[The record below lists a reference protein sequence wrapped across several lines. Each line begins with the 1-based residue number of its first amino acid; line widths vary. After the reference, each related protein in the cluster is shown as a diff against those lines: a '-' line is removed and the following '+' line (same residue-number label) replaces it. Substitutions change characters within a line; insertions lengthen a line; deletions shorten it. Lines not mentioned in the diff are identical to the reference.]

1 MVTRDLRFLDAQE
14 DAGSTDSDSDTASDT
29 EDDIYEEDI
38 VDVLAAQASSSSG
51 GDAAADKSGRLRLAS
66 PGTPSPLPGRKI
78 TIKLAGHG
86 ADLTCH
92 VRWRFWCVSYVCG
105 CACKYLCLASHLY
118 ECNQRSKQHPCT
130 YPALN
135 SAYLAAQVCGQKGH
149 CAGFIGAR
157 YVDCPNK
164 PCYLC
169 GQSGH
174 STMTCPYRADPGHG
188 CAPAG
193 PSTSAAQELAGREA
207 GEAAAE
213 AAFEAPSR
221 AWHVDAAALR
231 LHDKRVTCLEFHPS
245 NDALVLSG
253 SKGGRIAV
261 WDMDRVYERTVY
273 RDINRWQTMGLK
285 FLPGGDAVATCSQD
299 GTVKARARGEAGGV
313 DADGRV
319 LWLK

>member
-1 MVTRDLRFLDAQE
+1 M
-14 DAGSTDSDSDTASDT
+14 
-29 EDDIYEEDI
+29 
-38 VDVLAAQASSSSG
+38 
-51 GDAAADKSGRLRLAS
+51 
-66 PGTPSPLPGRKI
+66 
-78 TIKLAGHG
+78 
-86 ADLTCH
+86 
-92 VRWRFWCVSYVCG
+92 
-105 CACKYLCLASHLY
+105 
-118 ECNQRSKQHPCT
+118 
-130 YPALN
+130 
-135 SAYLAAQVCGQKGH
+135 CGQKGH
-149 CAGFIGAR
+149 CAGFIGAK

-193 PSTSAAQELAGREA
+193 PSTSTAQELAGREA

-299 GTVKARARGEAGGV
+299 GTVKARAWSGAGGG
-313 DADGRV
+313 DADGAGAVVDGYNGVSVQSHDVALCVYIRIKNNSNSDNACIF
-319 LWLK
+319 LLSCRCLMWRRGCRGRCTS

>member
-1 MVTRDLRFLDAQE
+1 
-14 DAGSTDSDSDTASDT
+14 
-29 EDDIYEEDI
+29 
-38 VDVLAAQASSSSG
+38 
-51 GDAAADKSGRLRLAS
+51 
-66 PGTPSPLPGRKI
+66 
-78 TIKLAGHG
+78 
-86 ADLTCH
+86 
-92 VRWRFWCVSYVCG
+92 
-105 CACKYLCLASHLY
+105 
-118 ECNQRSKQHPCT
+118 
-130 YPALN
+130 
-135 SAYLAAQVCGQKGH
+135 
-149 CAGFIGAR
+149 
-157 YVDCPNK
+157 
-164 PCYLC
+164 
-169 GQSGH
+169 
-174 STMTCPYRADPGHG
+174 MTCPYRADPGHG

-285 FLPGGDAVATCSQD
+285 FLPGGEAVATCSQD
-299 GTVKARARGEAGGV
+299 GTVKARAWSGAGGV
-313 DADGRV
+313 DADGAGLVENYNCAFMQYYDVAPCVSIYITDKSNSDNPCIFLLSCRC
-319 LWLK
+319 LMWRRGCRGLFTS